1 MWIACINNQ
10 NSIQIF
16 IYAFKYILLQCQKFY
31 NNGDWLEAL
40 IKGQWSEE
48 RKADDGLQKLDSWV
62 DVGMKI
68 FESAEISWLIPVTGC
83 HSTLTDF
90 HPGMREKE
98 VLIEIQS
105 TESSPASSS
114 HCNLTWQYQISSL
127 LEHVHLSICLG
138 LQLQKEHYLLWKLQI
153 KICNITLKARLK
165 IESRSQLRERIVVD
179 ILSLSAIIPWS
190 DHLGPPSLSWDTDH
204 ASLCDC
210 SLRQQHSFQHFQ
222 PNKRSDKLSVPQS
235 LIIRISYPSFEH
247 LYRLQLSYFPNSSLL
262 LCSADK
268 VDW

>member
-1 MWIACINNQ
+1 MPKILQQWRLTWSFNKGTMEWGEKSGWWAPKAWLLGWCWDENIWECWNILVDTCDWLSQHAHWFSPRNEREGSFNR
-10 NSIQIF
+10 NSIHCVLPCF
-16 IYAFKYILLQCQKFY
+16 
-31 NNGDWLEAL
+31 L
-40 IKGQWSEE
+40 IS
-48 RKADDGLQKLDSWV
+48 LV
-62 DVGMKI
+62 
-68 FESAEISWLIPVTGC
+68 
-83 HSTLTDF
+83 
-90 HPGMREKE
+90 
-98 VLIEIQS
+98 
-105 TESSPASSS
+105 
-114 HCNLTWQYQISSL
+114 CNLTWQYQISSL

-138 LQLQKEHYLLWKLQI
+138 LQLQKEHYLLWRLQI
-153 KICNITLKARLK
+153 NICYITLKARLK

-179 ILSLSAIIPWS
+179 ILSLSAIISWS

-204 ASLCDC
+204 ASLYNC

>member
-1 MWIACINNQ
+1 MPKILQQWRLTWSFNKGTMEWGEKSGWWAPKAWFLGWCWDENIWECWNILVDTCDWLAQHAHWFSPRNEREGSFNR
-10 NSIQIF
+10 NSIHCVLPCF
-16 IYAFKYILLQCQKFY
+16 
-31 NNGDWLEAL
+31 L
-40 IKGQWSEE
+40 IS
-48 RKADDGLQKLDSWV
+48 LV
-62 DVGMKI
+62 
-68 FESAEISWLIPVTGC
+68 
-83 HSTLTDF
+83 
-90 HPGMREKE
+90 
-98 VLIEIQS
+98 
-105 TESSPASSS
+105 
-114 HCNLTWQYQISSL
+114 CNLTWQYQISSL

-138 LQLQKEHYLLWKLQI
+138 FQLQLLWRLQI
-153 KICNITLKARLK
+153 NICNITLKARLK

-179 ILSLSAIIPWS
+179 ILSLSAIISWS